1 MTLNNIFKYVFIV
14 CICLLGICF
23 YLWRVTSEK
32 LDKVQTELSNANSTI
47 TTLNKDITK
56 LTEYITKKDTEIKKI
71 EEDYK
76 KKLENVPRDVCGDV
90 KPSEE
95 LLQYLKRNVK

>member
-1 MTLNNIFKYVFIV
+1 MTLNNIFKYGFIV
-14 CICLLGICF
+14 CICLLGVCF

-47 TTLNKDITK
+47 LTLNKDINK